1 MALYAMASFVFVLIN
16 RLLIILVYREVMK
29 KISLLAWITGF
40 GISVTG
46 APAQAT
52 LDYGGLESLF
62 GEPVTTSA
70 TGMAQRASDAPANI
84 TIISADEIRR
94 SGTRNIPQII
104 GMYVAGMDVLQ
115 DGVNDFE
122 VGVRGYQQPFQPRLL
137 VLIDGRQV
145 FLDHYSRTVWSNLPV
160 NIDDIRQIEVV
171 KGASSALFGSNAG
184 GGVINIVTYSP
195 LYDKNNVATVSA
207 GTQSLFT
214 EDATVTANGKW
225 GGTKFSAGGLDG
237 EEFGTARST
246 LDQNASSMFN
256 PEHRYFVNSSVFN
269 VTDQLQANTELTV
282 SNSVSN
288 TLDGIGYTTASQ
300 KIQTYSARAGF
311 DWNSP
316 YGQITNTNYFNHSG
330 IQFYGANLGTAPV
343 NVTMGMYVS
352 QLQDQFNIGNN
363 HTFRV
368 GAEFRTKETYN
379 DFDLSLV
386 PQDPVLDENIYSLNG
401 TWLWQVNDKLSWT
414 NAVRLDRQQMEEN
427 GTLYPGNNFSTADYS
442 HINNTWSANSDINY
456 QATDLDK
463 FRLGYG
469 RGILLPSM
477 VQNGVNL
484 TALYD
489 GIPLDLEGNPTLK
502 PTIVQDV
509 SLDYERKVNPIY
521 STAKLST
528 FFEYNQDIIE
538 VTHTPYTTQPVLGI
552 PVYTF
557 LNVGTSQG
565 WGGELELKGSHDG
578 YHWGAS
584 YSLAKV
590 VDSGSAEVAP
600 HYEGSAPE
608 HVFHLLGGYTTG
620 SWEIDANAQYQT
632 STDMLRSP
640 DGGIIQ
646 DLVYTGPYL
655 SVGGRVGYDINDH
668 FVLAL
673 SGLNINR
680 ADTQESPYAAV
691 QRQVFLSLT
700 GRF

>member
-1 MALYAMASFVFVLIN
+1 
-16 RLLIILVYREVMK
+16 MK
-29 KISLLAWITGF
+29 KIPLLTWITGL
-40 GISVTG
+40 GISVTS

-62 GEPVTTSA
+62 GEPITTSA
-70 TGMAQRASDAPANI
+70 TGMAQRASDVPANI

-104 GMYVAGMDVLQ
+104 GMYVPGMDILQ

-160 NIDDIRQIEVV
+160 NVDDIRQIEVV

-195 LYDKNNVATVSA
+195 IYDKNNVATISA
-207 GTQSLFT
+207 GTQSLLT
-214 EDATVTANGKW
+214 EDATVTTNGQW

-237 EEFGTARST
+237 NEFNTARSR
-246 LDQNASSMFN
+246 LDQDANSMFD
-256 PEHRYFVNSSVFN
+256 PKHRYFVNSSAFN
-269 VTDQLQANTELTV
+269 ITDKLQANTEFTF
-282 SNSVSN
+282 SDSVSN

-300 KIQTYSARAGF
+300 KTETYSVRGGF

-316 YGQITNTNYFNHSG
+316 YGQISNTNYFNHSNV
-330 IQFYGANLGTAPV
+330 QFYGADVGPAPV
-343 NVTMGMYVS
+343 NITMGMYVS
-352 QLQDQFNIGNN
+352 QLQDQIKIGNDN
-363 HTFRV
+363 TFRA
-368 GAEFRTKETYN
+368 GAEFRTKELYN
-379 DFDLSLV
+379 DFAHSLV
-386 PQDPVLDENIYSLNG
+386 PQHPIFDENIYSLSG
-401 TWLWQVNDKLSWT
+401 TWLWQMNDKLSWT
-414 NAVRLDRQQMEEN
+414 NAVRLDRQQMAEN
-427 GTLYPGNNFSTADYS
+427 GTLVQGNNFSLADYS

-477 VQNGVNL
+477 VQEGINL
-484 TALYD
+484 TALYT
-489 GIPLDLEGNPTLK
+489 GIPLDLEGNPKLK
-502 PTIVQDV
+502 PTVVQDV
-509 SLDYERKVNPIY
+509 SLDYERKVNSIF

-538 VTHTPYTTQPVLGI
+538 VTHTPFSIQPVLGI

-557 LNVGTSQG
+557 FNVGSSQG
-565 WGGELELKGSHDG
+565 WGGELELKGSHNGFRWD
-578 YHWGAS
+578 AS
-584 YSLAKV
+584 YSLARV
-590 VDSGSAEVAP
+590 VDSGSAAIAP
-600 HYEGSAPE
+600 HYEGSSPE
-608 HVFHLLGGYTTG
+608 HHFSLLGGYTTG
-620 SWEIDANAQYQT
+620 PWEMDANAQYLT
-632 STDMLRSP
+632 STDMLRSL
-640 DGGIIQ
+640 DGGFTQNLI
-646 DLVYTGPYL
+646 YTGGYL
-655 SVGGRVGYDINDH
+655 SVGGRIGYNINDH

-680 ADTQESPYAAV
+680 ADTKESPYAAV

-700 GRF
+700 GKF